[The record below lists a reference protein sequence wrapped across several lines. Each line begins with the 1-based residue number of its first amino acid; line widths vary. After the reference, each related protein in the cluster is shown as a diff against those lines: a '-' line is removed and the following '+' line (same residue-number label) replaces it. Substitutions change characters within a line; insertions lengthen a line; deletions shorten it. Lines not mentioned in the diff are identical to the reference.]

1 MTDQIK
7 INVNGSEINSEPDQ
21 LIIEACE
28 DSGIHIP
35 RFCWHKRMDPVGM
48 CRMCLVEI
56 ETPRGK
62 ALVPSCTTK
71 VSEDLVVDTES
82 DVVKKAQE
90 GVLEF
95 LLINHPLDC
104 PVCDKAGECPLQ
116 DQTMAYGPGES
127 RFVEDKRHFEKPI
140 PISEIILLDRERCIL
155 CARCTRF
162 SDEISGDPLIEF
174 IQRGNKTQVNTFPDE
189 PFRSYFSG
197 NTVQICP
204 VGALTSSSYRFK
216 ARPWDLKKVSST
228 SNCSSVGCSVELNVS
243 QNKMLRILGEDN
255 EYTNQ
260 GWLSDKGRYNFEYL
274 HSEKRIQS
282 PLLVDNPSKEL
293 SVNESMEI
301 IGDQILTDIDT
312 NISFIV
318 GHNST
323 NEEYFALNSFI
334 NSLNE
339 NKKETSIQDLNVYI
353 SDDYLHEGYF
363 DDSYSLGQIKD
374 LDSADT
380 IILWSQDI
388 KDNLPTLYLR
398 IKQAVKNG
406 KKLIIFGHTNTAM
419 KNLSE
424 EYFGEEVVSKNFE
437 FNIEISDIPNLSRLI
452 NGKEVLAIVGKSSPI
467 QNMEPVSK
475 LINHLNENSNLK
487 ILNCFAKGNTFG
499 AFQNFDLVKG
509 MNDFVDEF
517 DSSRRNLIFI
527 IGSNPVNNSV
537 YSQKIKNHL
546 ISADYVVALDLFK
559 NETTELADIILPTTS
574 FTEKEGTFTNLEM
587 RTLMQNKILPAPGSS
602 LNEWEYWAMLLGKVG
617 LEQSYDSEIQLNSLL
632 CEGYTNKDNLPS
644 FDNLNKP
651 SNLDGIMNSKP
662 IKIETKNNRLENLE
676 ILFVH
681 RLYGDTSSQI
691 NSPSI
696 SMLGSERFIEMNSA
710 TFYGSY
716 MLISNV
722 VTLSQDDNSIQVNVN
737 INDSLPDNL
746 LVIPINR
753 RGFQNLDP
761 EKKVELEV
769 ARSREQVSV
778 SGADSCIN

>member
-7 INVNGSEINSEPDQ
+7 INVNGSEISSKPDQ

-228 SNCSSVGCSVELNVS
+228 SNCSSVGDSVELNVS

-255 EYTNQ
+255 EFTNQ

-274 HSEKRIQS
+274 HSDKRIET
-282 PLLVDNPSKEL
+282 PLLVKNSNKELTINETMELISNEILTSDNP
-293 SVNESMEI
+293 
-301 IGDQILTDIDT
+301 

-323 NEEYFALNSFI
+323 NEEYYALNKFAE
-334 NSLNE
+334 NLNKVENE
-339 NKKETSIQDLNVYI
+339 NTVSNINFYL
-353 SDDYLHEGYF
+353 SDDYLYNGF
-363 DDSYSLGQIKD
+363 FNDDYSLGEIKD

-380 IILWSQDI
+380 IILWAQDI

-398 IKQAVKNG
+398 IKQAVRNG
-406 KKLIIFGHTNTAM
+406 KKLLIFGHTNTAI
-419 KNLSE
+419 KQLSE
-424 EYFGEEVVSKNFE
+424 EYYGENIVTNNFE
-437 FNIEISDIPNLSRLI
+437 FNVDLSDIPNLSKYI
-452 NGKEVLAIVGKSSPI
+452 DGKDVLAIVGKASPL
-467 QNMEPVSK
+467 QNVNPIFQLVK
-475 LINHLNENSNLK
+475 HLDQNSNLK
-487 ILNCFAKGNTFG
+487 ILNCFSKGNTLG
-499 AFQNFDLVKG
+499 ALQNLDIVKG
-509 MNDFVDEF
+509 LNEFVTEF
-517 DSSRRNLIFI
+517 DSSKKNIVFTV
-527 IGSNPVNNSV
+527 GSNPVNNSI
-537 YSQKIKNHL
+537 YSLKIKETL
-546 ISADYVVALDLFK
+546 IDADFVVSLDLFK
-559 NETTELADIILPTTS
+559 NETTELSDIILPTTT
-574 FTEKEGTFTNLEM
+574 FGEKEGTFTNLEM
-587 RTLMQNKILPAPGSS
+587 RTLMQNKILPTPGSA
-602 LNEWEYWAMLLGKVG
+602 LNEWEYWLILSNKMNLLESYGTEAELNAML
-617 LEQSYDSEIQLNSLL
+617 
-632 CEGYTNKDNLPS
+632 CKDYIDNDNIPS

-651 SNLDGIMNSKP
+651 SNLDGILNSKT
-662 IKIETKNNRLENLE
+662 INIEVENVDSTNLE

-681 RLYGDTSSQI
+681 RLYGDSSSQI

-710 TFYGSY
+710 TYFGSY
-716 MLISNV
+716 MLNSDV
-722 VTLSQDDNSIQVNVN
+722 VTLIQENNSIQVNVN
-737 INDSLPDNL
+737 INENLPDNL
-746 LVIPINR
+746 LVVPINR
-753 RGFQNLDP
+753 RGFQDL
-761 EKKVELEV
+761 K
-769 ARSREQVSV
+769 S
-778 SGADSCIN
+778 

>member
-7 INVNGSEINSEPDQ
+7 INVNGSEIISEPDQ

-301 IGDQILTDIDT
+301 IGDQILTDTDT

-499 AFQNFDLVKG
+499 ALQNLDLVKG
-509 MNDFVDEF
+509 INDFVDEF
-517 DSSRRNLIFI
+517 DSSRKNLIFT

-769 ARSREQVSV
+769 ARSREQLSV
-778 SGADSCIN
+778 S

>member
-7 INVNGSEINSEPDQ
+7 INVNGSEISSKPDQ

-228 SNCSSVGCSVELNVS
+228 SNCSSVGDSVELNVS

-255 EYTNQ
+255 EFTNQ

-274 HSEKRIQS
+274 HSDKRIET
-282 PLLVDNPSKEL
+282 PLLVKNSNKELTINETMELISNEILTSDNP
-293 SVNESMEI
+293 
-301 IGDQILTDIDT
+301 

-323 NEEYFALNSFI
+323 NEEYYALNKFAE
-334 NSLNE
+334 NLNKVENE
-339 NKKETSIQDLNVYI
+339 NTVSNINFYL
-353 SDDYLHEGYF
+353 SDDYLYNGF
-363 DDSYSLGQIKD
+363 FNDDYSLGEIKD

-380 IILWSQDI
+380 IILWAQDI

-398 IKQAVKNG
+398 IKQAVRNG
-406 KKLIIFGHTNTAM
+406 KKLLIFGHTNTAI
-419 KNLSE
+419 KQLSE
-424 EYFGEEVVSKNFE
+424 EYYGENIVTNNFE
-437 FNIEISDIPNLSRLI
+437 FNVEISDIPNLSKYI
-452 NGKEVLAIVGKSSPI
+452 DGKDVLAIVGKASPL
-467 QNMEPVSK
+467 QNVNPIFQLVK
-475 LINHLNENSNLK
+475 HLDQNSNLK
-487 ILNCFAKGNTFG
+487 ILNCFSKGNTLG
-499 AFQNFDLVKG
+499 ALQNLDIVKG
-509 MNDFVDEF
+509 LNEFITEF
-517 DSSRRNLIFI
+517 DSSKKNIVFTV
-527 IGSNPVNNSV
+527 GSNPVNNSI
-537 YSQKIKNHL
+537 YSHKIKNTL
-546 ISADYVVALDLFK
+546 IDADFVVSLDLFK
-559 NETTELADIILPTTS
+559 NETTELSDIILPTTT
-574 FTEKEGTFTNLEM
+574 FGEKEGTFTNLEM
-587 RTLMQNKILPAPGSS
+587 RTLMQNKILPTPGSA
-602 LNEWEYWAMLLGKVG
+602 LNEWEYWLILSNKMNLL
-617 LEQSYDSEIQLNSLL
+617 ESYGTEAELNSML
-632 CEGYTNKDNLPS
+632 CKDYIDNGNIPS

-651 SNLDGIMNSKP
+651 SNLDGILNSKT
-662 IKIETKNNRLENLE
+662 INIEVKNVDSTNLE

-681 RLYGDTSSQI
+681 RLYGDSSSQI

-710 TFYGSY
+710 TYFGSY
-716 MLISNV
+716 MLNSDV
-722 VTLSQDDNSIQVNVN
+722 VTLIQENNSIQVNVN
-737 INDSLPDNL
+737 INENLPDNL
-746 LVIPINR
+746 LVVPINR
-753 RGFQNLDP
+753 RGFQDLNP
-761 EKKVELEV
+761 EKKVELE
-769 ARSREQVSV
+769 AAKSREQLSV
-778 SGADSCIN
+778 T

>member
-7 INVNGSEINSEPDQ
+7 INVNGSEIISEPDQ

-499 AFQNFDLVKG
+499 AFQNLDLVKG
-509 MNDFVDEF
+509 INDFVDEF
-517 DSSRRNLIFI
+517 DSSRKNLIFT

-651 SNLDGIMNSKP
+651 SNLDGMINSKP

-769 ARSREQVSV
+769 ARSREQLSV
-778 SGADSCIN
+778 S

>member
-7 INVNGSEINSEPDQ
+7 INVNGSEIISEPDQ

-339 NKKETSIQDLNVYI
+339 NKKEISIQDLNVYI

-499 AFQNFDLVKG
+499 AFQNLDLVKG
-509 MNDFVDEF
+509 INDFVDEF
-517 DSSRRNLIFI
+517 DSSRKNLIFT

-722 VTLSQDDNSIQVNVN
+722 VTLSQDGNSIQVNVN

-769 ARSREQVSV
+769 ARSREQLSV
-778 SGADSCIN
+778 S

>member
-7 INVNGSEINSEPDQ
+7 INVNGSEISSKPDQ

-228 SNCSSVGCSVELNVS
+228 SNCSSVGDSVELNVS

-255 EYTNQ
+255 EFTNQ

-274 HSEKRIQS
+274 HSDKRIET
-282 PLLVDNPSKEL
+282 PLLVKNSNKELTINETMELISNEILTSDNP
-293 SVNESMEI
+293 
-301 IGDQILTDIDT
+301 

-323 NEEYFALNSFI
+323 NEEYYALNKFAE
-334 NSLNE
+334 NLNKVENE
-339 NKKETSIQDLNVYI
+339 NTVSNINFYL
-353 SDDYLHEGYF
+353 SDDYLYNGF
-363 DDSYSLGQIKD
+363 FNDDYSLGEIKD

-380 IILWSQDI
+380 IILWAQDI

-398 IKQAVKNG
+398 IKQAVRNG
-406 KKLIIFGHTNTAM
+406 KKLLIFGHTNTAI
-419 KNLSE
+419 KQLSE
-424 EYFGEEVVSKNFE
+424 EYYGENIVTNNFE
-437 FNIEISDIPNLSRLI
+437 FNVEISDIPNLSKYI
-452 NGKEVLAIVGKSSPI
+452 DGKDVLAIVGKASPL
-467 QNMEPVSK
+467 QNVNPIFQLVK
-475 LINHLNENSNLK
+475 HLDQNSNLK
-487 ILNCFAKGNTFG
+487 ILNCFSKGNTLG
-499 AFQNFDLVKG
+499 ALQNLDIVKG
-509 MNDFVDEF
+509 LNEFITEF
-517 DSSRRNLIFI
+517 DSSKKNIVFTV
-527 IGSNPVNNSV
+527 GSNPVNNSI
-537 YSQKIKNHL
+537 YSLKIKETL
-546 ISADYVVALDLFK
+546 IDADFVVSLDLFK
-559 NETTELADIILPTTS
+559 NETTELSDIILPTTT
-574 FTEKEGTFTNLEM
+574 FGEKEGTFTNLEM
-587 RTLMQNKILPAPGSS
+587 RTLMQNKILPTPGSA
-602 LNEWEYWAMLLGKVG
+602 LNEWEYWLILSNKMKLF
-617 LEQSYDSEIQLNSLL
+617 ESYGTEAELNSML
-632 CEGYTNKDNLPS
+632 CKDYIDNDNIPS

-651 SNLDGIMNSKP
+651 SNLDGILNSKT
-662 IKIETKNNRLENLE
+662 INIEVENIDSTNLE

-681 RLYGDTSSQI
+681 RLYGDSSSQI

-710 TFYGSY
+710 TYFGSY
-716 MLISNV
+716 MLNSDV
-722 VTLSQDDNSIQVNVN
+722 VTLIQENNSIQVNVN
-737 INDSLPDNL
+737 INENLPDNL
-746 LVIPINR
+746 LVVPINR
-753 RGFQNLDP
+753 RGFQDLNP
-761 EKKVELEV
+761 EKKVELE
-769 ARSREQVSV
+769 AAKSREQLSV
-778 SGADSCIN
+778 T

>member
-7 INVNGSEINSEPDQ
+7 INVNGSEISSKPDQ

-228 SNCSSVGCSVELNVS
+228 SNCSSVGDSVELNVS

-255 EYTNQ
+255 EFTNQ

-274 HSEKRIQS
+274 HSDKRIET
-282 PLLVDNPSKEL
+282 PILVKNSNKELTINETMELISNEILTSDNP
-293 SVNESMEI
+293 
-301 IGDQILTDIDT
+301 

-323 NEEYFALNSFI
+323 NEEYYALNKFAE
-334 NSLNE
+334 NLNKVENE
-339 NKKETSIQDLNVYI
+339 NTVSNINFYL
-353 SDDYLHEGYF
+353 SDDYLYNGF
-363 DDSYSLGQIKD
+363 FNDDYSLGEIKD

-380 IILWSQDI
+380 IILWAQDI

-398 IKQAVKNG
+398 IKQAVRNG
-406 KKLIIFGHTNTAM
+406 KKLLIFGHTNTAI
-419 KNLSE
+419 KQLSE
-424 EYFGEEVVSKNFE
+424 EYYGENIVTNNFE
-437 FNIEISDIPNLSRLI
+437 FNVEISDIPNLSKYI
-452 NGKEVLAIVGKSSPI
+452 DGKDVLAIVGKASPL
-467 QNMEPVSK
+467 QNVNPIFQLVK
-475 LINHLNENSNLK
+475 HLDQNSNLK
-487 ILNCFAKGNTFG
+487 ILNCFSKGNTLG
-499 AFQNFDLVKG
+499 ALQNLDIVKG
-509 MNDFVDEF
+509 LNEFLTEF
-517 DSSRRNLIFI
+517 DSSKKNIVFTV
-527 IGSNPVNNSV
+527 GSNPVNNSI
-537 YSQKIKNHL
+537 YSNKIKKTLND
-546 ISADYVVALDLFK
+546 ADFVVSLDLFK
-559 NETTELADIILPTTS
+559 NETTELSDIILPTTT
-574 FTEKEGTFTNLEM
+574 FGEKEGTFTNLEM
-587 RTLMQNKILPAPGSS
+587 RTLMQNKILPTPGSA
-602 LNEWEYWAMLLGKVG
+602 LNEWEYWLILSNKMKLF
-617 LEQSYDSEIQLNSLL
+617 ESYGTEAELNSML
-632 CEGYTNKDNLPS
+632 CKDYIDNDNIPS

-651 SNLDGIMNSKP
+651 SNLDGILNSKT
-662 IKIETKNNRLENLE
+662 INIEVENVDSTNLE

-681 RLYGDTSSQI
+681 RLYGDSSSQI

-710 TFYGSY
+710 TYFGSY
-716 MLISNV
+716 MLNSDV
-722 VTLSQDDNSIQVNVN
+722 VTLIQENNSIQVNVN
-737 INDSLPDNL
+737 INENLPDNL
-746 LVIPINR
+746 LVVPINR
-753 RGFQNLDP
+753 RGFQDLNP
-761 EKKVELEV
+761 EKKVELE
-769 ARSREQVSV
+769 AAKNREQLSV
-778 SGADSCIN
+778 T

>member
-7 INVNGSEINSEPDQ
+7 INVNGSEISSKPDQ

-228 SNCSSVGCSVELNVS
+228 SNCSSVGDSVELNVS

-255 EYTNQ
+255 EFTNQ

-274 HSEKRIQS
+274 HSDKRIET
-282 PLLVDNPSKEL
+282 PLLVKNSNKELTINETMELISNEILTSDNP
-293 SVNESMEI
+293 
-301 IGDQILTDIDT
+301 

-323 NEEYFALNSFI
+323 NEEYYALNKFAE
-334 NSLNE
+334 NLNKVENE
-339 NKKETSIQDLNVYI
+339 NTVSNINFYL
-353 SDDYLHEGYF
+353 SDDYLYNGF
-363 DDSYSLGQIKD
+363 FNDDYSLGEIKD

-380 IILWSQDI
+380 IILWAQDI

-398 IKQAVKNG
+398 IKQAVRNG
-406 KKLIIFGHTNTAM
+406 KKLLIFGHTNTAI
-419 KNLSE
+419 KELSE
-424 EYFGEEVVSKNFE
+424 EYYGENIVTNNFE
-437 FNIEISDIPNLSRLI
+437 FNVEISDIPNLSKYI
-452 NGKEVLAIVGKSSPI
+452 DGKDVLAIVGKASPL
-467 QNMEPVSK
+467 QNVNPIFQLVK
-475 LINHLNENSNLK
+475 HLDQNSNLK
-487 ILNCFAKGNTFG
+487 ILNCFSKGNTFG
-499 AFQNFDLVKG
+499 ALQNLDIVKG
-509 MNDFVDEF
+509 LNEFVTEF
-517 DSSRRNLIFI
+517 DSSKKNIVFTV
-527 IGSNPVNNSV
+527 GSNPVNNSI
-537 YSQKIKNHL
+537 YSHKIKEAL
-546 ISADYVVALDLFK
+546 IDSDFVVSLDLFK
-559 NETTELADIILPTTS
+559 NETTELSDIILPTTT
-574 FTEKEGTFTNLEM
+574 FGEKEGTFTNLEM
-587 RTLMQNKILPAPGSS
+587 RTLMQNKILPTPGSA
-602 LNEWEYWAMLLGKVG
+602 LNEWEYWLILSNKMNLL
-617 LEQSYDSEIQLNSLL
+617 ESYGTEAELNSML
-632 CEGYTNKDNLPS
+632 CKDYIDNANIPS

-651 SNLDGIMNSKP
+651 SNLDGILNSKT
-662 IKIETKNNRLENLE
+662 INIEVKNVDSTNLE

-681 RLYGDTSSQI
+681 RLYGDSSSQI

-710 TFYGSY
+710 TYFGSY
-716 MLISNV
+716 MLNSDV
-722 VTLSQDDNSIQVNVN
+722 VTLIQDNNSIQVNVN
-737 INDSLPDNL
+737 INENLPDNL
-746 LVIPINR
+746 LVVPINR
-753 RGFQNLDP
+753 RGFQDLNP
-761 EKKVELEV
+761 EKKVELE
-769 ARSREQVSV
+769 AAKSREQLSV
-778 SGADSCIN
+778 T

>member
-7 INVNGSEINSEPDQ
+7 INVNGSEISSKPDQ

-228 SNCSSVGCSVELNVS
+228 SNCSSVGDSVELNVS

-255 EYTNQ
+255 EFTNQ

-274 HSEKRIQS
+274 HSDKRIET
-282 PLLVDNPSKEL
+282 PLLVKNSNKELTINETMELISNEILTSDNP
-293 SVNESMEI
+293 
-301 IGDQILTDIDT
+301 

-323 NEEYFALNSFI
+323 NEEYYALNKFAE
-334 NSLNE
+334 NLNKVENE
-339 NKKETSIQDLNVYI
+339 NTVSNINFYL
-353 SDDYLHEGYF
+353 SDDYLYNGF
-363 DDSYSLGQIKD
+363 FNDDYSLGEIKD

-380 IILWSQDI
+380 IILWAQDI

-398 IKQAVKNG
+398 IKQAVRNG
-406 KKLIIFGHTNTAM
+406 KKLLIFGHTNTAI
-419 KNLSE
+419 KQLSE
-424 EYFGEEVVSKNFE
+424 EYYGENIVTNNFE
-437 FNIEISDIPNLSRLI
+437 FNVEISDIPNLSKYI
-452 NGKEVLAIVGKSSPI
+452 DGKDVLAIVGKASPL
-467 QNMEPVSK
+467 QNVNPIFQLVK
-475 LINHLNENSNLK
+475 HLDQNSNLK
-487 ILNCFAKGNTFG
+487 ILNCFSKGNTLG
-499 AFQNFDLVKG
+499 ALQNLDIVKG
-509 MNDFVDEF
+509 LNEFITEF
-517 DSSRRNLIFI
+517 DSSKKNIVFTV
-527 IGSNPVNNSV
+527 GSNPVNNSI
-537 YSQKIKNHL
+537 YSHKIKETL
-546 ISADYVVALDLFK
+546 IDADFVVSLDLFK
-559 NETTELADIILPTTS
+559 NETTELSDIILPTTT
-574 FTEKEGTFTNLEM
+574 FGEKEGTFTNLEM
-587 RTLMQNKILPAPGSS
+587 RTLMQNKILPTPGSA
-602 LNEWEYWAMLLGKVG
+602 LNEWEYWLILSNKMNLL
-617 LEQSYDSEIQLNSLL
+617 ESYGTEAELNSML
-632 CEGYTNKDNLPS
+632 CKDYIDNANIPS

-651 SNLDGIMNSKP
+651 SNLDGILNSKT
-662 IKIETKNNRLENLE
+662 INIEVENVDSTNLE

-681 RLYGDTSSQI
+681 RLYGDSSSQI

-710 TFYGSY
+710 TYFGSY
-716 MLISNV
+716 MLNSDV
-722 VTLSQDDNSIQVNVN
+722 VTLIQENNSIQVNVN
-737 INDSLPDNL
+737 INENLPDNL
-746 LVIPINR
+746 LVVPINR
-753 RGFQNLDP
+753 RGFQDLNP
-761 EKKVELEV
+761 EKKVELE
-769 ARSREQVSV
+769 AAKSREQLSV
-778 SGADSCIN
+778 T

>member
-7 INVNGSEINSEPDQ
+7 INVNGSEISSKPDQ

-228 SNCSSVGCSVELNVS
+228 SNCSSVGDSVELNVS

-255 EYTNQ
+255 EFTNQ

-274 HSEKRIQS
+274 HSDKRIET
-282 PLLVDNPSKEL
+282 PLLVKNSNKELTINETMELISNEILTSDNP
-293 SVNESMEI
+293 
-301 IGDQILTDIDT
+301 

-323 NEEYFALNSFI
+323 NEEYYALNKFAE
-334 NSLNE
+334 NLNKVENE
-339 NKKETSIQDLNVYI
+339 NTVSNINFYL
-353 SDDYLHEGYF
+353 SDDYLYNGF
-363 DDSYSLGQIKD
+363 FNDDYSLGEIKD

-380 IILWSQDI
+380 IILWAQDI

-398 IKQAVKNG
+398 IKQAVRNG
-406 KKLIIFGHTNTAM
+406 KKLLIFGHTNTAI
-419 KNLSE
+419 KQLSE
-424 EYFGEEVVSKNFE
+424 EYYGENIVTNNFE
-437 FNIEISDIPNLSRLI
+437 FNVEISDIPNLSKYI
-452 NGKEVLAIVGKSSPI
+452 DGKDVLAIVGKASPL
-467 QNMEPVSK
+467 QNVNPIFQLVK
-475 LINHLNENSNLK
+475 HLDQNSNLK
-487 ILNCFAKGNTFG
+487 ILNCFSKGNTLG
-499 AFQNFDLVKG
+499 ALQNLDIVKG
-509 MNDFVDEF
+509 LNEFITEF
-517 DSSRRNLIFI
+517 DSSKKNIVFTV
-527 IGSNPVNNSV
+527 GSNPVNNSI
-537 YSQKIKNHL
+537 YSLKIKETL
-546 ISADYVVALDLFK
+546 IDADFVVSLDLFK
-559 NETTELADIILPTTS
+559 NETTELSDIILPTTT
-574 FTEKEGTFTNLEM
+574 FGEKEGTFTNLEM
-587 RTLMQNKILPAPGSS
+587 RTLMQNKILPTPGSA
-602 LNEWEYWAMLLGKVG
+602 LNEWEYWLILSNKMNLL
-617 LEQSYDSEIQLNSLL
+617 ESYGTEAELNSML
-632 CEGYTNKDNLPS
+632 CKDYIDNGNIPS

-651 SNLDGIMNSKP
+651 SNLDGILNSKT
-662 IKIETKNNRLENLE
+662 INIEVENVDSTNLE

-681 RLYGDTSSQI
+681 RLYGDSSSQI

-710 TFYGSY
+710 TYFGSY
-716 MLISNV
+716 MLNSDV
-722 VTLSQDDNSIQVNVN
+722 VTLIQDNNSIQVNVN
-737 INDSLPDNL
+737 INENLPDNL
-746 LVIPINR
+746 LVVPINR
-753 RGFQNLDP
+753 RGFQDLNP
-761 EKKVELEV
+761 EKKVELE
-769 ARSREQVSV
+769 AAKSREQLSV
-778 SGADSCIN
+778 T

>member
-7 INVNGSEINSEPDQ
+7 INVNGSEISSKPDQ

-228 SNCSSVGCSVELNVS
+228 SNCSSVGDSVELNVS

-255 EYTNQ
+255 EFTNQ

-274 HSEKRIQS
+274 HSDKRIET
-282 PLLVDNPSKEL
+282 PLLVKNSNKELTINETMELISNEILTSDNP
-293 SVNESMEI
+293 
-301 IGDQILTDIDT
+301 

-323 NEEYFALNSFI
+323 NEEYYALNKFAE
-334 NSLNE
+334 NLNKVENE
-339 NKKETSIQDLNVYI
+339 NTVSNINFYL
-353 SDDYLHEGYF
+353 SDDYLYNGF
-363 DDSYSLGQIKD
+363 FNDDYSLGEIKD

-380 IILWSQDI
+380 IILWAQDI

-398 IKQAVKNG
+398 IKQAVRNG
-406 KKLIIFGHTNTAM
+406 KKLLIFGHTNTAI
-419 KNLSE
+419 KQLSE
-424 EYFGEEVVSKNFE
+424 EYYGENIVTNNFE
-437 FNIEISDIPNLSRLI
+437 FNVEISDIPNLSKYI
-452 NGKEVLAIVGKSSPI
+452 DGKDVLAIVGKASPL
-467 QNMEPVSK
+467 QNVNPIFQLVK
-475 LINHLNENSNLK
+475 HLDQNSNLK
-487 ILNCFAKGNTFG
+487 ILNCFSKGNTLG
-499 AFQNFDLVKG
+499 ALQNLDMVKG
-509 MNDFVDEF
+509 LNEFITEF
-517 DSSRRNLIFI
+517 DSSKKNIVFTV
-527 IGSNPVNNSV
+527 GSNPVNNSI
-537 YSQKIKNHL
+537 YSHKIKETL
-546 ISADYVVALDLFK
+546 IDADFVVSLDLFK
-559 NETTELADIILPTTS
+559 NETTELSDIILPTTT
-574 FTEKEGTFTNLEM
+574 FGEKEGTFTNLEM
-587 RTLMQNKILPAPGSS
+587 RTLMQNKILPTPGSA
-602 LNEWEYWAMLLGKVG
+602 LNEWEYWLILSNKMNLL
-617 LEQSYDSEIQLNSLL
+617 ESYGTEAELNSML
-632 CEGYTNKDNLPS
+632 CKDYIDNGNIPS

-651 SNLDGIMNSKP
+651 SNLDGILNSKT
-662 IKIETKNNRLENLE
+662 INIEVENVDSTNLE

-681 RLYGDTSSQI
+681 RLYGDSSSQI

-710 TFYGSY
+710 TYFGSY
-716 MLISNV
+716 MLNSDV
-722 VTLSQDDNSIQVNVN
+722 VTLIQENNSIQVNVN
-737 INDSLPDNL
+737 INENLPDNL
-746 LVIPINR
+746 LVVPINR
-753 RGFQNLDP
+753 RGFQDLNP
-761 EKKVELEV
+761 EKKVELE
-769 ARSREQVSV
+769 AAKSREQLSV
-778 SGADSCIN
+778 T

>member
-7 INVNGSEINSEPDQ
+7 INVNGSEIISEPDQ

-35 RFCWHKRMDPVGM
+35 RICWHKRMDPVGM

-509 MNDFVDEF
+509 INDFVDEF
-517 DSSRRNLIFI
+517 DSSRKNLIFT

-617 LEQSYDSEIQLNSLL
+617 VEQTYDSEIQLN
-632 CEGYTNKDNLPS
+632 
-644 FDNLNKP
+644 
-651 SNLDGIMNSKP
+651 
-662 IKIETKNNRLENLE
+662 
-676 ILFVH
+676 
-681 RLYGDTSSQI
+681 
-691 NSPSI
+691 
-696 SMLGSERFIEMNSA
+696 
-710 TFYGSY
+710 
-716 MLISNV
+716 
-722 VTLSQDDNSIQVNVN
+722 
-737 INDSLPDNL
+737 
-746 LVIPINR
+746 
-753 RGFQNLDP
+753 
-761 EKKVELEV
+761 
-769 ARSREQVSV
+769 
-778 SGADSCIN
+778 

>member
-7 INVNGSEINSEPDQ
+7 INVNGSEIISEPDQ

-509 MNDFVDEF
+509 INDFVDEF
-517 DSSRRNLIFI
+517 DSSRSNLIFTV
-527 IGSNPVNNSV
+527 GSNPVNNSV

-559 NETTELADIILPTTS
+559 NETTELADIIPPTTS

-753 RGFQNLDP
+753 RGFQNLNP

-769 ARSREQVSV
+769 ARSREQLSV
-778 SGADSCIN
+778 S

>member
-7 INVNGSEINSEPDQ
+7 INVNGSEIISEPDQ

-398 IKQAVKNG
+398 IKQAVKKG

-499 AFQNFDLVKG
+499 ALQNLDLVKG
-509 MNDFVDEF
+509 INDFVDEF
-517 DSSRRNLIFI
+517 DSSRKNLIFT
-527 IGSNPVNNSV
+527 IGSNPVNNSI
-537 YSQKIKNHL
+537 YSQKIKSHL

-769 ARSREQVSV
+769 ARSREQLSV
-778 SGADSCIN
+778 S

>member
-7 INVNGSEINSEPDQ
+7 INVNGSEISSKPDQ

-228 SNCSSVGCSVELNVS
+228 SNCSSVGDSVELNVS

-255 EYTNQ
+255 EFTNQ

-274 HSEKRIQS
+274 HSDKRIET
-282 PLLVDNPSKEL
+282 PLLVKNSNKELTINETMELISNEILTSDNP
-293 SVNESMEI
+293 
-301 IGDQILTDIDT
+301 

-323 NEEYFALNSFI
+323 NEEYYALNKFAE
-334 NSLNE
+334 NLNKVENE
-339 NKKETSIQDLNVYI
+339 NTVSNINFYL
-353 SDDYLHEGYF
+353 SDDYLYNGF
-363 DDSYSLGQIKD
+363 FNDDYSLGEIKD

-380 IILWSQDI
+380 IILWAQDI

-398 IKQAVKNG
+398 IKQAVRNG
-406 KKLIIFGHTNTAM
+406 KKLLIFGHTNTAI
-419 KNLSE
+419 KQLSE
-424 EYFGEEVVSKNFE
+424 EYYGENIVTNNFE
-437 FNIEISDIPNLSRLI
+437 FNVEISDIPNLSKYI
-452 NGKEVLAIVGKSSPI
+452 DGKDVLAIVGKASPL
-467 QNMEPVSK
+467 QNVNPIFQLVK
-475 LINHLNENSNLK
+475 HLDQNSNLK
-487 ILNCFAKGNTFG
+487 ILNCFSKGNTLG
-499 AFQNFDLVKG
+499 ALQNLDIVKG
-509 MNDFVDEF
+509 LNEFITEF
-517 DSSRRNLIFI
+517 DSSKKNIVFTV
-527 IGSNPVNNSV
+527 GSNPVNNSI
-537 YSQKIKNHL
+537 YSLKIKETL
-546 ISADYVVALDLFK
+546 IDADFVVSLDLFK
-559 NETTELADIILPTTS
+559 NETTELSDIILPTTT
-574 FTEKEGTFTNLEM
+574 FGEKEGTFTNLEM
-587 RTLMQNKILPAPGSS
+587 RTLMQNKILPTPGSA
-602 LNEWEYWAMLLGKVG
+602 LNEWEYWLILSNKMNLL
-617 LEQSYDSEIQLNSLL
+617 ESYGTEAELNSML
-632 CEGYTNKDNLPS
+632 CKDYIDNDNIPS

-651 SNLDGIMNSKP
+651 SNLDGILNSKT
-662 IKIETKNNRLENLE
+662 INIEVENVDSTNLE

-681 RLYGDTSSQI
+681 RLYGDSSSQI

-710 TFYGSY
+710 TYFGSY
-716 MLISNV
+716 MLNSDV
-722 VTLSQDDNSIQVNVN
+722 VTLIQENNSIQVNVN
-737 INDSLPDNL
+737 INENLPDNL
-746 LVIPINR
+746 LVVPINR
-753 RGFQNLDP
+753 RGFQDLNP
-761 EKKVELEV
+761 EKKVELE
-769 ARSREQVSV
+769 AAKSREQLSV
-778 SGADSCIN
+778 T

>member
-7 INVNGSEINSEPDQ
+7 INVNGSEIISEPDQ

-228 SNCSSVGCSVELNVS
+228 SNCSSVGSSVELNVS

-301 IGDQILTDIDT
+301 IGDQILTDTDT

-475 LINHLNENSNLK
+475 LIDHLNENSNLK

-499 AFQNFDLVKG
+499 AFQNLDLVKG
-509 MNDFVDEF
+509 INDFVDEF
-517 DSSRRNLIFI
+517 DNSRKNLIFT

-617 LEQSYDSEIQLNSLL
+617 LEQTYDSEIQLNSLL

-769 ARSREQVSV
+769 ARSREQLSV
-778 SGADSCIN
+778 S

>member
-7 INVNGSEINSEPDQ
+7 INVNGSEISSKPDQ

-228 SNCSSVGCSVELNVS
+228 SNCSSVGDSVELNVS

-255 EYTNQ
+255 EFTNQ

-274 HSEKRIQS
+274 HSDKRIET
-282 PLLVDNPSKEL
+282 PLLVKNSNKELTINETMELISNEILTSDNP
-293 SVNESMEI
+293 
-301 IGDQILTDIDT
+301 

-323 NEEYFALNSFI
+323 NEEYYALNKFAE
-334 NSLNE
+334 NLNKVENE
-339 NKKETSIQDLNVYI
+339 NTVSNVNFYL
-353 SDDYLHEGYF
+353 SDDYLYNGF
-363 DDSYSLGQIKD
+363 FNDDYSLGEIKD

-380 IILWSQDI
+380 IILWAQDI

-398 IKQAVKNG
+398 IKQAVRNG
-406 KKLIIFGHTNTAM
+406 KKLLIFGHTNTAI
-419 KNLSE
+419 KQLSE
-424 EYFGEEVVSKNFE
+424 EYYGENIVTNNFE
-437 FNIEISDIPNLSRLI
+437 FNVDLSDIPNLSKYI
-452 NGKEVLAIVGKSSPI
+452 DGKDVLAIVGKASPL
-467 QNMEPVSK
+467 QNVNPIFQLVK
-475 LINHLNENSNLK
+475 HLDQNSNLK
-487 ILNCFAKGNTFG
+487 ILNCFSKGNTLG
-499 AFQNFDLVKG
+499 ALQNLDIVKG
-509 MNDFVDEF
+509 LNEFVTEF
-517 DSSRRNLIFI
+517 DSSKKNIVFTV
-527 IGSNPVNNSV
+527 GSNPVNNSI
-537 YSQKIKNHL
+537 YSHKIKEAL
-546 ISADYVVALDLFK
+546 IDSDFVVSLDLFK
-559 NETTELADIILPTTS
+559 NETTELSDIILPTTT
-574 FTEKEGTFTNLEM
+574 FGEKEGTFTNLEM
-587 RTLMQNKILPAPGSS
+587 RTLMQNKILPTPGSA
-602 LNEWEYWAMLLGKVG
+602 LNEWEYWLILSNKMNLL
-617 LEQSYDSEIQLNSLL
+617 ESYGTEAELNSML
-632 CEGYTNKDNLPS
+632 CKDYIDNGNIPS

-651 SNLDGIMNSKP
+651 SNLDGILNSKT
-662 IKIETKNNRLENLE
+662 INIEVKNVDSTNLE

-681 RLYGDTSSQI
+681 RLYGDSSSQI

-710 TFYGSY
+710 TYFGSY
-716 MLISNV
+716 MLNSDV
-722 VTLSQDDNSIQVNVN
+722 VTLIQENNSIQVNVN
-737 INDSLPDNL
+737 INENLPDNL

-753 RGFQNLDP
+753 RGFQDLNP
-761 EKKVELEV
+761 EKKVELE
-769 ARSREQVSV
+769 AAKSREQLSV
-778 SGADSCIN
+778 T

>member
-7 INVNGSEINSEPDQ
+7 INVNGSEIISEPDQ

-499 AFQNFDLVKG
+499 AFQNLDLVKG
-509 MNDFVDEF
+509 INDFVDEF
-517 DSSRRNLIFI
+517 DSSRKNLIFT
-527 IGSNPVNNSV
+527 IGSNPVNNSI
-537 YSQKIKNHL
+537 YSQKIKSHL

-769 ARSREQVSV
+769 ARSREQLSV
-778 SGADSCIN
+778 S

>member
-7 INVNGSEINSEPDQ
+7 INVNGSEISSKPDQ

-228 SNCSSVGCSVELNVS
+228 SNCSSVGDSVELNVS

-255 EYTNQ
+255 EFTNQ

-274 HSEKRIQS
+274 HSDKRIET
-282 PLLVDNPSKEL
+282 PLLVKNSNKELTINETMELISNEILTSDNP
-293 SVNESMEI
+293 
-301 IGDQILTDIDT
+301 

-323 NEEYFALNSFI
+323 NEEYYALNKFAE
-334 NSLNE
+334 NLNKVENE
-339 NKKETSIQDLNVYI
+339 NTVSNINFYL
-353 SDDYLHEGYF
+353 SDDYLYNGF
-363 DDSYSLGQIKD
+363 FNDDYSLGEIKD

-380 IILWSQDI
+380 IILWAQDI

-398 IKQAVKNG
+398 IKQAVRNG
-406 KKLIIFGHTNTAM
+406 KKLLIFGHTNTAI
-419 KNLSE
+419 KQLSE
-424 EYFGEEVVSKNFE
+424 EYYGENIVTNNFE
-437 FNIEISDIPNLSRLI
+437 FNVEISDIPNLSKYI
-452 NGKEVLAIVGKSSPI
+452 DGKDVLAIVGKASPL
-467 QNMEPVSK
+467 QNVNPIFQLVK
-475 LINHLNENSNLK
+475 HLDQNSNLK
-487 ILNCFAKGNTFG
+487 ILNCFSKGNTLG
-499 AFQNFDLVKG
+499 ALQNLDIVKG
-509 MNDFVDEF
+509 LNEFITEF
-517 DSSRRNLIFI
+517 DSSKKNIVFTV
-527 IGSNPVNNSV
+527 GSNPVNNSI
-537 YSQKIKNHL
+537 YSHKIKETL
-546 ISADYVVALDLFK
+546 IDADFVVSLDLFK
-559 NETTELADIILPTTS
+559 NETTELSDIILPTTT
-574 FTEKEGTFTNLEM
+574 FGEKEGTFTNLEM
-587 RTLMQNKILPAPGSS
+587 RTLMQNKILPTPGSA
-602 LNEWEYWAMLLGKVG
+602 LNEWEYWLILSNKMNLL
-617 LEQSYDSEIQLNSLL
+617 ESYGTEAELNSML
-632 CEGYTNKDNLPS
+632 CKDYIDNGNIPS

-651 SNLDGIMNSKP
+651 SNLDGILNSKT
-662 IKIETKNNRLENLE
+662 INIEVENIDSTNLE

-681 RLYGDTSSQI
+681 RLYGDSSSQI

-710 TFYGSY
+710 TYFGSY
-716 MLISNV
+716 MLNSDV
-722 VTLSQDDNSIQVNVN
+722 VTLIQENNSIQVNVN
-737 INDSLPDNL
+737 INENLPDNL
-746 LVIPINR
+746 LVVPINR
-753 RGFQNLDP
+753 RGFQDLNP
-761 EKKVELEV
+761 EKKVELE
-769 ARSREQVSV
+769 AAKNREQLSV
-778 SGADSCIN
+778 T

>member
-7 INVNGSEINSEPDQ
+7 INVNGSEISSKPDQ

-228 SNCSSVGCSVELNVS
+228 SNCSSVGDSVELNVS

-255 EYTNQ
+255 EFTNQ

-274 HSEKRIQS
+274 HSDKRIET
-282 PLLVDNPSKEL
+282 PLLVKNSNKELTINETMELISNEILTSDNP
-293 SVNESMEI
+293 
-301 IGDQILTDIDT
+301 

-323 NEEYFALNSFI
+323 NEEYYALNQFAG
-334 NSLNE
+334 NLNKVENE
-339 NKKETSIQDLNVYI
+339 NTASNINIYL
-353 SDDYLHEGYF
+353 SDDYLYNGF
-363 DDSYSLGQIKD
+363 FNDDYSLGEIKD

-380 IILWSQDI
+380 IILWAQDI

-398 IKQAVKNG
+398 IKQAVRNG
-406 KKLIIFGHTNTAM
+406 KKLLIFGHTNTAI
-419 KNLSE
+419 KQLSE
-424 EYFGEEVVSKNFE
+424 EYYGENIVTNNFE
-437 FNIEISDIPNLSRLI
+437 FNVEISDIPNLSKYI
-452 NGKEVLAIVGKSSPI
+452 DGKDVLAIVGKASPL
-467 QNMEPVSK
+467 QNVNPIFQLVK
-475 LINHLNENSNLK
+475 HLDQNSNLK
-487 ILNCFAKGNTFG
+487 ILNCFSKGNTLG
-499 AFQNFDLVKG
+499 ALQNLDIVKG
-509 MNDFVDEF
+509 LNEFITEF
-517 DSSRRNLIFI
+517 DSSKKNIVFTV
-527 IGSNPVNNSV
+527 GSNPVNNSI
-537 YSQKIKNHL
+537 YSNKIKETL
-546 ISADYVVALDLFK
+546 IDADFVVSLDLFK
-559 NETTELADIILPTTS
+559 NETTELSDIILPTTT
-574 FTEKEGTFTNLEM
+574 FGEKEGTFTNLEM
-587 RTLMQNKILPAPGSS
+587 RTLMQNKILPTPGSA
-602 LNEWEYWAMLLGKVG
+602 LNEWEYWLILSNKMKLF
-617 LEQSYDSEIQLNSLL
+617 ESYGTEAELNSML
-632 CEGYTNKDNLPS
+632 CKDYIDNDNIPS

-651 SNLDGIMNSKP
+651 SNLDGILNSKT
-662 IKIETKNNRLENLE
+662 INIEVENIDSTNLE

-681 RLYGDTSSQI
+681 RLYGDSSSQI

-710 TFYGSY
+710 TYFGSY
-716 MLISNV
+716 MLNSDV
-722 VTLSQDDNSIQVNVN
+722 VTLIQENNSIQVNVN
-737 INDSLPDNL
+737 INENLPDNL
-746 LVIPINR
+746 LVVPINR
-753 RGFQNLDP
+753 RGFQDLNP
-761 EKKVELEV
+761 EKKVELE
-769 ARSREQVSV
+769 AAKSREQLSV
-778 SGADSCIN
+778 T

>member
-7 INVNGSEINSEPDQ
+7 INVNGSEIISEPDQ

-334 NSLNE
+334 NSLNK

-509 MNDFVDEF
+509 INDFVDEF
-517 DSSRRNLIFI
+517 DSSRSNLIFTV
-527 IGSNPVNNSV
+527 GSNPVNNSV

-761 EKKVELEV
+761 EKKVELDV
-769 ARSREQVSV
+769 ARSREQLSV
-778 SGADSCIN
+778 S

>member
-7 INVNGSEINSEPDQ
+7 INVNGSEISSKPDQ

-48 CRMCLVEI
+48 CRMCLVEV

-228 SNCSSVGCSVELNVS
+228 SNCSSVGDSVELNVS

-255 EYTNQ
+255 EFTNQ

-274 HSEKRIQS
+274 HSDKRIET
-282 PLLVDNPSKEL
+282 PILVKNSNKELTINETMELISNEILTSDNP
-293 SVNESMEI
+293 
-301 IGDQILTDIDT
+301 

-323 NEEYFALNSFI
+323 NEEYYALNKFAE
-334 NSLNE
+334 NLNKVENE
-339 NKKETSIQDLNVYI
+339 NTVSNINFYL
-353 SDDYLHEGYF
+353 SDDYLYNGF
-363 DDSYSLGQIKD
+363 FNDDYSLGEIKD

-380 IILWSQDI
+380 IILWAQDI

-398 IKQAVKNG
+398 IKQAVRNG
-406 KKLIIFGHTNTAM
+406 KKLLIFGHTNTAI
-419 KNLSE
+419 KQLSE
-424 EYFGEEVVSKNFE
+424 EYYGENIVTNNFE
-437 FNIEISDIPNLSRLI
+437 FNVEISDIPNLSKYI
-452 NGKEVLAIVGKSSPI
+452 DGKDVLAIVGKASPL
-467 QNMEPVSK
+467 QNVNPIFQLVK
-475 LINHLNENSNLK
+475 HLDQNSNLK
-487 ILNCFAKGNTFG
+487 ILNCFSKGNTLG
-499 AFQNFDLVKG
+499 ALQNLDIVKG
-509 MNDFVDEF
+509 LNEFVTEF
-517 DSSRRNLIFI
+517 ESSKKNIVFTV
-527 IGSNPVNNSV
+527 GSNPVNNSI
-537 YSQKIKNHL
+537 YSHKIKEAL
-546 ISADYVVALDLFK
+546 IDADFVVSLDLFK
-559 NETTELADIILPTTS
+559 NETTELSDIILPTTT
-574 FTEKEGTFTNLEM
+574 FGEKEGTFTNLEM
-587 RTLMQNKILPAPGSS
+587 RTLMQNKILPTPGSA
-602 LNEWEYWAMLLGKVG
+602 LNEWEYWLILSNKMNLL
-617 LEQSYDSEIQLNSLL
+617 ESYGTEAELNSML
-632 CEGYTNKDNLPS
+632 CKDYIDNGNIPS

-651 SNLDGIMNSKP
+651 SNLDGILNSKT
-662 IKIETKNNRLENLE
+662 INIEVENVDSTNLE

-681 RLYGDTSSQI
+681 RLYGDSSSQI

-710 TFYGSY
+710 TYFGSY
-716 MLISNV
+716 MLNSDV
-722 VTLSQDDNSIQVNVN
+722 VTLIQENNSIQVNVN
-737 INDSLPDNL
+737 INENLPDNL
-746 LVIPINR
+746 LVVPINR
-753 RGFQNLDP
+753 RGFQDLNP
-761 EKKVELEV
+761 EKKVELE
-769 ARSREQVSV
+769 AAKSREQLSV
-778 SGADSCIN
+778 T

>member
-7 INVNGSEINSEPDQ
+7 INVNGSEIISEPDQ

-363 DDSYSLGQIKD
+363 DDSFSLGQIKD

-499 AFQNFDLVKG
+499 AFQNLDLVKG
-509 MNDFVDEF
+509 INDFVDEF
-517 DSSRRNLIFI
+517 DSSRKNLIFT

-753 RGFQNLDP
+753 RGLQNLDP

-769 ARSREQVSV
+769 SRSREQLSV
-778 SGADSCIN
+778 S

>member
-7 INVNGSEINSEPDQ
+7 INVNGSEIISEPDQ

-339 NKKETSIQDLNVYI
+339 NKKETSIKDLNLYI

-475 LINHLNENSNLK
+475 LIDHLNENSNLK

-499 AFQNFDLVKG
+499 AFQNLDLVKG
-509 MNDFVDEF
+509 INDFVDEF
-517 DSSRRNLIFI
+517 DSSRKNLIFT

-769 ARSREQVSV
+769 ARSREQLSV
-778 SGADSCIN
+778 S

>member
-7 INVNGSEINSEPDQ
+7 INVNGSEIISEPDQ

-499 AFQNFDLVKG
+499 ALQNLDLVKG
-509 MNDFVDEF
+509 INDFVDEF
-517 DSSRRNLIFI
+517 DSSRKNLIFT
-527 IGSNPVNNSV
+527 IGSNPVNNSI
-537 YSQKIKNHL
+537 YSQKIKSHL

-716 MLISNV
+716 MLTSNV

-769 ARSREQVSV
+769 ARSREQLSV
-778 SGADSCIN
+778 S

>member
-7 INVNGSEINSEPDQ
+7 INVNGSEISSKPDQ

-228 SNCSSVGCSVELNVS
+228 SNCSSVGDSVELNVS

-255 EYTNQ
+255 EFTNQ

-274 HSEKRIQS
+274 HSDKRIET
-282 PLLVDNPSKEL
+282 PLLVKNSNKELTINETMELISNEILTSDNP
-293 SVNESMEI
+293 
-301 IGDQILTDIDT
+301 

-323 NEEYFALNSFI
+323 NEEYYALNKFAE
-334 NSLNE
+334 NLNKVENE
-339 NKKETSIQDLNVYI
+339 NTVSNINFYL
-353 SDDYLHEGYF
+353 SDDYLYNGF
-363 DDSYSLGQIKD
+363 FNDDYSLGEIKD

-380 IILWSQDI
+380 IILWAQDI

-398 IKQAVKNG
+398 IKQAVRNG
-406 KKLIIFGHTNTAM
+406 KKLLIFGHTNTAI
-419 KNLSE
+419 KQLSE
-424 EYFGEEVVSKNFE
+424 EYYGENIVTNNFE
-437 FNIEISDIPNLSRLI
+437 FNVDLSDIPNLSNYI
-452 NGKEVLAIVGKSSPI
+452 DGKNVLAIVGKASPL
-467 QNMEPVSK
+467 QNVNPIFQLVK
-475 LINHLNENSNLK
+475 HLDQNSNLK
-487 ILNCFAKGNTFG
+487 ILNCFSKGNTFG
-499 AFQNFDLVKG
+499 ALQNLDIVKG
-509 MNDFVDEF
+509 LNEFVTEF
-517 DSSRRNLIFI
+517 DSSKKNIVFTV
-527 IGSNPVNNSV
+527 GSNPVNNSI
-537 YSQKIKNHL
+537 YSHKIKNTL
-546 ISADYVVALDLFK
+546 IDADFVVSLDLFK
-559 NETTELADIILPTTS
+559 NETTELSDIILPTTT
-574 FTEKEGTFTNLEM
+574 FGEKEGTFTNLEM
-587 RTLMQNKILPAPGSS
+587 RTLMQNKILPTPGSA
-602 LNEWEYWAMLLGKVG
+602 LNEWEYWLILSNKMNLL
-617 LEQSYDSEIQLNSLL
+617 ESYGTEAELNSML
-632 CEGYTNKDNLPS
+632 CKDYIDNANIPS

-651 SNLDGIMNSKP
+651 SNLDGILNSKT
-662 IKIETKNNRLENLE
+662 INIEVENIDSTNLE

-681 RLYGDTSSQI
+681 RLYGDSSSQI

-710 TFYGSY
+710 TYFGSY
-716 MLISNV
+716 MLNSDV
-722 VTLSQDDNSIQVNVN
+722 VTLIQENNSIQVNVN
-737 INDSLPDNL
+737 INENLPDNL
-746 LVIPINR
+746 LVVPINR
-753 RGFQNLDP
+753 RGFQDLNP
-761 EKKVELEV
+761 EKKVELE
-769 ARSREQVSV
+769 AAKSREQLSV
-778 SGADSCIN
+778 T

>member
-7 INVNGSEINSEPDQ
+7 INVNGSEISSKPDQ

-228 SNCSSVGCSVELNVS
+228 SNCSSVGDSVELNVS

-255 EYTNQ
+255 EFTNQ

-274 HSEKRIQS
+274 HSDKRIET
-282 PLLVDNPSKEL
+282 PLLVKNSNKELTINETMELISNEILTSDNP
-293 SVNESMEI
+293 
-301 IGDQILTDIDT
+301 

-323 NEEYFALNSFI
+323 NEEYYALNKFAE
-334 NSLNE
+334 NLNKVENE
-339 NKKETSIQDLNVYI
+339 NTVSNINFYL
-353 SDDYLHEGYF
+353 SDDYLYNGFF
-363 DDSYSLGQIKD
+363 DDDYSLGEIKD

-398 IKQAVKNG
+398 IKQAVRNG
-406 KKLIIFGHTNTAM
+406 KKLLIFGHTNTAI
-419 KNLSE
+419 KQLSE
-424 EYFGEEVVSKNFE
+424 EYYGENIVTNNFE
-437 FNIEISDIPNLSRLI
+437 FSVEISDIPNLSKYI
-452 NGKEVLAIVGKSSPI
+452 DGKDVLAIVGKASPL
-467 QNMEPVSK
+467 QNVNPIFQLVK
-475 LINHLNENSNLK
+475 HLDQNSNLK
-487 ILNCFAKGNTFG
+487 ILNCFSKGNTLG
-499 AFQNFDLVKG
+499 ALQNLDIVKG
-509 MNDFVDEF
+509 LNEFITEF
-517 DSSRRNLIFI
+517 DSSKKNIVFTV
-527 IGSNPVNNSV
+527 GSNPVNNSI
-537 YSQKIKNHL
+537 YSLKIKETL
-546 ISADYVVALDLFK
+546 IDADFVVSLDLFK
-559 NETTELADIILPTTS
+559 NETTELSDIILPTTT
-574 FTEKEGTFTNLEM
+574 FGEKEGTFTNLEM
-587 RTLMQNKILPAPGSS
+587 RTLMQNKILPTPGSA
-602 LNEWEYWAMLLGKVG
+602 LNEWEYWLILSNKMKLF
-617 LEQSYDSEIQLNSLL
+617 ESYGTEAELNSML
-632 CEGYTNKDNLPS
+632 CKDYIDNDNIPS

-651 SNLDGIMNSKP
+651 SNLDGILNSKT
-662 IKIETKNNRLENLE
+662 INIEVENVDSTNLE

-681 RLYGDTSSQI
+681 RLYGDSSSQI

-710 TFYGSY
+710 TYFGSY
-716 MLISNV
+716 MLNSDV
-722 VTLSQDDNSIQVNVN
+722 VTLIQDNNSIQVNVN
-737 INDSLPDNL
+737 INENLPDNL
-746 LVIPINR
+746 IVVPINR
-753 RGFQNLDP
+753 RGFQDLNP
-761 EKKVELEV
+761 EKKVELE
-769 ARSREQVSV
+769 AAKSREQLSV
-778 SGADSCIN
+778 T